1 MKSIRFYIKGS
12 KSTIISFI
20 KHRYLRLKTAI
31 YNIYKRHLSCYNNGR
46 KIRWRKKGANNM
58 ATKTASVLARI
69 EPDVKMQAEE
79 VMERLGVPASVVIN
93 MLYKQI
99 ILTQSIPFSLS
110 LTKRLLA
117 RNEMNKAEF
126 DAMMSRGCADALA
139 GRHEDV
145 DKVFDAIDMRI
156 DARG

>member
-1 MKSIRFYIKGS
+1 
-12 KSTIISFI
+12 
-20 KHRYLRLKTAI
+20 
-31 YNIYKRHLSCYNNGR
+31 
-46 KIRWRKKGANNM
+46 M
-58 ATKTASVLARI
+58 AAKTASVLARI

-110 LTKRLLA
+110 LTKRPLA
-117 RNEMNKAEF
+117 RNEMSRTEF
-126 DAMMSRGCADALA
+126 NSMMSRGYADALA

-145 DKVFDAIDMRI
+145 DKVFDELDVRLEARI
-156 DARG
+156 NSQ